1 MSKPTFTFTTDDPA
15 LAAQALAMFSGGKAT
30 ALVATA
36 LVATAPAPAPVPAA
50 PAPAPVATPPA
61 PAPVAT
67 PPAPPTAPAPAPA
80 PAAAPAAQP
89 QGEAPPGWTIA
100 HVTGALQA
108 LGANAAK
115 GGPAAVAALLTKY
128 GAKSVTGINPALWPQ
143 VYADATAA

>member
-15 LAAQALAMFSGGKAT
+15 LAAQAMALFSGGKAT
-30 ALVATA
+30 AP
-36 LVATAPAPAPVPAA
+36 ATAPAPAPVPAA
-50 PAPAPVATPPA
+50 PAPVATPPA
-61 PAPVAT
+61 PVA
-67 PPAPPTAPAPAPA
+67 
-80 PAAAPAAQP
+80 P

>member
-1 MSKPTFTFTTDDPA
+1 MNTFSITFGTYDEFADAVTKMGLHSSTLP
-15 LAAQALAMFSGGKAT
+15 
-30 ALVATA
+30 V
-36 LVATAPAPAPVPAA
+36 PAPAA
-50 PAPAPVATPPA
+50 
-61 PAPVAT
+61 
-67 PPAPPTAPAPAPA
+67 APAPA
-80 PAAAPAAQP
+80 PAAAPAAPPAPPAPPPAPAAPAPAPVPPAPAPVAAAP

>member
-1 MSKPTFTFTTDDPA
+1 MQSFSIKHA
-15 LAAQALAMFSGGKAT
+15 LRLS
-30 ALVATA
+30 LVAAAAISVTA
-36 LVATAPAPAPVPAA
+36 CASRPKPAPAPEP
-50 PAPAPVATPPA
+50 TP
-61 PAPVAT
+61 
-67 PPAPPTAPAPAPA
+67 APAPAPA
-80 PAAAPAAQP
+80 PAPVAAP